1 MALTQREFDELV
13 ALLKQNPVLRKQLLD
28 ALGLPDGTT
37 ISAQFE
43 EVYRQLA
50 ILTERINTLTASLDR
65 LTLRVEELAEVQ
77 RRFEESTKQ
86 RFQQMDERF
95 DKMEGRLDGVEQ
107 RLGGVEQEVSE
118 VKQRLDGVEQRLGGV
133 EQRLGGVEQEV
144 GEVKQRLGK
153 VEHRLN
159 PLSGWYL
166 EERYRRH
173 AYAYF
178 GRFLRQVRVVTMEEI
193 EKRFGQT
200 LANTDLQELY
210 NLDLILRG
218 TLQTGSD
225 EEVFLAIEVSTE
237 IEKHDV
243 ERAVRRAAIL
253 RGAGVRCLPV
263 VGGERLGGR
272 AQKAAKSQNAIVITD
287 GKVEG
292 WEEAL
297 NAY

>member
-65 LTLRVEELAEVQ
+65 LTQSVEELAEVQ

-86 RFQQMDERF
+86 RFQQMEERF
-95 DKMEGRLDGVEQ
+95 DKVEGRLDCVEQRLEGVEQ
-107 RLGGVEQEVSE
+107 RLE
-118 VKQRLDGVEQRLGGV
+118 
-133 EQRLGGVEQEV
+133 GVEQEV
-144 GEVKQRLGK
+144 GEVKQRLTGVEQRLEGVEQRLGK
-153 VEHRLN
+153 VEHRLY

-178 GRFLRQVRVVTMEEI
+178 GRYLRQVRVVAMDEI
-193 EKRFGQT
+193 EKRFGQL
-200 LANTDLQELY
+200 LATTDLQELY
-210 NLDLILRG
+210 NLDLILCG
-218 TLQTGSD
+218 TLQTGS
-225 EEVFLAIEVSTE
+225 EEEIFLAVEVSTE
-237 IEKHDV
+237 IEKRDV
-243 ERAVRRAAIL
+243 ERAVRRAVIL
-253 RGAGVRCLPV
+253 SGAGVRCLPV

-272 AQKAAKSQNAIVITD
+272 AQKAAKSQSAIVITN

-292 WEEAL
+292 WEDAL